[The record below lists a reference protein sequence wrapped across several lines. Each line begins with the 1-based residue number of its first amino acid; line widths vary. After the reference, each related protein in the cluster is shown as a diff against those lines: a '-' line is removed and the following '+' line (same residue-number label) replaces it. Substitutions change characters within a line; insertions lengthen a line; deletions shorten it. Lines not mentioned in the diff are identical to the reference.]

1 MSVLNL
7 PTCPDDCAGSLP
19 EVSFNECAPEVYF
32 GEIAKIYVAKSDS
45 ADFLNVEDL
54 AEWTTRLSQDSADA
68 DAIRELTVIAELPE
82 PEVTEQTISSDRT
95 IVGYRQFVI
104 NGEIDENNDV
114 NYNFMLNLQ
123 CNLKHK
129 IWYETADGILYGG
142 NEGIQATIRAH
153 EFIPRARTDVKK
165 IMFNI
170 KWKSKFSPLRCVSPN
185 A

>member
-32 GEIAKIYVAKSDS
+32 GEISKIYVAKSDS
-45 ADFLNVEDL
+45 ADFSDVEDL
-54 AEWTTRLSQDSADA
+54 AEWTTRLSQDSTDP
-68 DAIRELTVIAELPE
+68 DVIRELTVIAELPE
-82 PEVTEQTISSDRT
+82 PEVTEQAISSDRT

-123 CNLKHK
+123 CNLSHK

-142 NEGIQATIRAH
+142 NEGIQVTIRAH

-165 IMFNI
+165 IMFVI